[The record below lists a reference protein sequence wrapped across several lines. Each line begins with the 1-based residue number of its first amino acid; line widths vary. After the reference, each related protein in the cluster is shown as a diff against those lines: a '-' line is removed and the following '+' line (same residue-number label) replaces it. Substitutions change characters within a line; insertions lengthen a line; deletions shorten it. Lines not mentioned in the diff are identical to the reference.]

1 MDPLL
6 GDEQRDLFLV
16 SIGKNLTLIQAA
28 FDVVAFGLFR
38 INHGLAVPVRA
49 NRGKGNAAG
58 LCGPVATMVTGSG
71 DSRSTFAISS
81 GAESAEASNAG
92 SGSAGPSRPDSPWT
106 DGAFITSFR
115 SGCGQPFPTGACRP
129 MSVQTRSAL

>member
-1 MDPLL
+1 MSEMRAIFSFSS
-6 GDEQRDLFLV
+6 GCA
-16 SIGKNLTLIQAA
+16 SSSAA
-28 FDVVAFGLFR
+28 TFV
-38 INHGLAVPVRA
+38 
-49 NRGKGNAAG
+49 
-58 LCGPVATMVTGSG
+58 CGPVATMVTGSG